1 MKKKFL
7 CSTLA
12 MAMAASMLF
21 GCASESKTETTAAA
35 GETTAAAAET
45 TAEAAK
51 AETNGEKL
59 KVTLLVTGSFGDKA
73 FNDSAQA
80 GMEKLEAELGDKVEV
95 NMVEMG
101 SDKTKFEGSML
112 DACESD
118 ADLIITGL
126 WDMKEITEKVAQE
139 FPEKK
144 FIIFDTD
151 VDYTLGDLSNVYSMS
166 YKQNE
171 GAFLAGVLAAS
182 ATKSDME
189 YANEDNVIG
198 FVGAKDTAAVIND
211 SAVGFIEGAQFV
223 AKFGILSFI
232 TTLGMGTVLDGV
244 IYGLTGG
251 TTVFHGIPKAF
262 TIPGILKIAGIPF
275 ITIVAAVL
283 YIVFHMFMNHM
294 SAGRKLYAIGGSKE
308 AAETAG
314 IRIFRYRILAFAL
327 SAAMA
332 GLAGA
337 LVASRVGS
345 ANTTAGQGYFLQSYA
360 AVFIGCTVSKSGVP
374 CVVGTLVGTI
384 ILAVLANGLTILQM
398 PSFMQNIITGGI
410 IILAVVLQKLGAGH
424 GSR

>member
-80 GMEKLEAELGDKVEV
+80 GMKKIESEMGDQVEV
-95 NMVEMG
+95 EMIEMG

-112 DACESD
+112 DAAESD
-118 ADLIITGL
+118 ADIIITGL
-126 WDMKEITEKVAQE
+126 WDMKEITEQVAQE

-223 AKFGILSFI
+223 DPDVKVLVSYVGSYVDSATAKELALTQYSSGADCVFVAAGPASVGVIEAGAESQKYVIGVDSDQALAYEGKDEANYIISSAIKGVGDSLFSSI
-232 TTLGMGTVLDGV
+232 ERAQAGELPYGEHETLGLAEG
-244 IYGLTGG
+244 
-251 TTVFHGIPKAF
+251 
-262 TIPGILKIAGIPF
+262 
-275 ITIVAAVL
+275 AV
-283 YIVFHMFMNHM
+283 
-294 SAGRKLYAIGGSKE
+294 
-308 AAETAG
+308 
-314 IRIFRYRILAFAL
+314 
-327 SAAMA
+327 
-332 GLAGA
+332 GLADNEIYNTVVPEDVRTAVDGA
-337 LVASRVGS
+337 KEKLLAGEVTVD
-345 ANTTAGQGYFLQSYA
+345 TAYGMDEE
-360 AVFIGCTVSKSGVP
+360 
-374 CVVGTLVGTI
+374 TLK
-384 ILAVLANGLTILQM
+384 
-398 PSFMQNIITGGI
+398 GI
-410 IILAVVLQKLGAGH
+410 INGAQ
-424 GSR
+424 

>member
-1 MKKKFL
+1 MRGKALKNYGTVAALVIIIGIFGLLRPASFFTLKNFL
-7 CSTLA
+7 NITRQAAPLA
-12 MAMAASMLF
+12 MVA
-21 GCASESKTETTAAA
+21 
-35 GETTAAAAET
+35 
-45 TAEAAK
+45 
-51 AETNGEKL
+51 
-59 KVTLLVTGSFGDKA
+59 
-73 FNDSAQA
+73 
-80 GMEKLEAELGDKVEV
+80 LGATFVMTV
-95 NMVEMG
+95 N
-101 SDKTKFEGSML
+101 
-112 DACESD
+112 
-118 ADLIITGL
+118 
-126 WDMKEITEKVAQE
+126 E
-139 FPEKK
+139 F
-144 FIIFDTD
+144 
-151 VDYTLGDLSNVYSMS
+151 DLSIGNIVSLGGVVAALLS
-166 YKQNE
+166 IQ
-171 GAFLAGVLAAS
+171 GVPIPVCFLAAVVAGLIVGCVNGV
-182 ATKSDME
+182 
-189 YANEDNVIG
+189 I
-198 FVGAKDTAAVIND
+198 
-211 SAVGFIEGAQFV
+211 V

-251 TTVFHGIPKAF
+251 TTVFNGIPKA
-262 TIPGILKIAGIPF
+262 
-275 ITIVAAVL
+275 
-283 YIVFHMFMNHM
+283 FMNHM

-308 AAETAG
+308 VAETAG

-374 CVVGTLVGTI
+374 CVIGTLVGTI